1 MKDLF
6 KDRNGWGALAIVTG
20 TVIAVG
26 FTRILNKNLNLTLL
40 LLLVASIAAVA
51 VYEGGGKKPRNQ
63 RRPQGGQA
71 STECQ
76 APTIEKR
83 KGESL

>member
-51 VYEGGGKKPRNQ
+51 VYEGGGKN
-63 RRPQGGQA
+63 RRRLNYPPHQTVKKRPGSSAPLTIA
-71 STECQ
+71 S
-76 APTIEKR
+76 
-83 KGESL
+83 